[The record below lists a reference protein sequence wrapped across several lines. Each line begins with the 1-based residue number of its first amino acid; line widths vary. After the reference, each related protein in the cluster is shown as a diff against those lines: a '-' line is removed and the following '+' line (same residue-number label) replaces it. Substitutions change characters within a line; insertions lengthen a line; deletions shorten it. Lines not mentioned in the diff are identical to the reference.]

1 MPLKFITDDISGLD
15 ENIQGLYEKTE
26 DGKFALQVEGAVPKT
41 RLDEF
46 RNKNIELMQQMEQF
60 KGVDPDKYQNLL
72 ELQRKVDESKLV
84 ESGKVDEAVEQRVK
98 TLQKEYDEK
107 LNGLQSKYDG
117 AQAKLEKTLLSS
129 ELQGYAIKAGAHES
143 ALDDIQSRARNVY
156 KLVDEKILPL
166 DQNGQ
171 VIYGKN
177 GTDPMPMSEW
187 LQGLAK
193 DAPHLFKESEGGGS
207 RNSGQGGNMDRSK
220 MSATQKISSAIQ

>member
-1 MPLKFITDDISGLD
+1 MLKYMTDDVSGLD
-15 ENIQGLYEKTE
+15 EGVQKLYEKTE
-26 DGKFALQVEGAVPKT
+26 DGKYVLQVEGAVPKT

-98 TLQKEYDEK
+98 TLQQEYDEK
-107 LNGLQSKYDG
+107 LNGLQTKYDTT
-117 AQAKLEKTLLSS
+117 QEKLEKTLLAS
-129 ELQGYAIKAGAHES
+129 ELTTKAIKAGAHES
-143 ALDDIQSRARNVY
+143 ALDDIQSRARLVY
-156 KLVDEKILPL
+156 KLVGDDIVPVDDK
-166 DQNGQ
+166 GQ

-193 DAPHLFKESEGGGS
+193 NAPHLFKESEGGGS
-207 RNSGQGGNMDRSK
+207 RNSGQGGNTDRSK
-220 MSATQKISSAIQ
+220 MSATQKISFAIQ